1 MPTGALDGRGVV
13 ENRQRSEQ
21 TQRALET
28 AMMRQEPEPEPE
40 EFVRAALPASVLVRA
55 VYVSRVVSM
64 SRRCVKALRPLG
76 DGRR

>member
-55 VYVSRVVSM
+55 ARVVSM